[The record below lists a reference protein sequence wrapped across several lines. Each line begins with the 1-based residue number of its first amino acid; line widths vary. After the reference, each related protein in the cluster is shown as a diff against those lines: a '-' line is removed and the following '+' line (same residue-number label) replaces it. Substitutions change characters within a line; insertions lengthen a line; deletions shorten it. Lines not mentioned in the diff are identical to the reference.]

1 MPATTTKRLSY
12 HVADQY
18 LEAFSET
25 NDTKMYMFVG
35 RTSPYANDSSAST
48 PTNDIQSNDY
58 DIYKQML
65 AAKKI
70 STTDVTLAIKRYN
83 WSNNQFYTQYDNN
96 TTDFY
101 DKRFYVYTTDRN
113 VYKCLFNNK
122 NANSTVMPTGTST
135 GITQTAD
142 GYQWKY
148 MFTISAADNGKFVST
163 NYLPVDVL
171 SANDGSA
178 QFAAQA
184 AAVNG
189 AIDIINV
196 TGTGRG
202 YLTDNGAFQSIGNST
217 TVTLATTASSNDSV
231 YIGSTLYLTSG
242 LGAGLIRTIT
252 GYVGASKVA
261 TVNTAFTTTPNTST
275 QYLVSP
281 RVIITGDGQGALA
294 YSNVINSNGAVNY
307 VTMIS
312 SGSNYSNTTVT
323 ISANT
328 SFGTGATADAV
339 IPPRGG
345 HGSNA
350 REELG
355 GSFVMTATSFEGTE
369 ANTVPVENNIR
380 TFGLIRDP
388 LLRNG
393 NVANTINFDMTTR
406 LTLSGATGDFT
417 SDEKITGGTSGATAN
432 VVSFANTN
440 SANSAG
446 VLRVINITGRFQN
459 NEVITGSTSSR
470 TATISP
476 LANSDLTFYKGDVL
490 YVENRTPIT
499 RSTDQIENFKIILG
513 F

>member
-1 MPATTTKRLSY
+1 
-12 HVADQY
+12 
-18 LEAFSET
+18 
-25 NDTKMYMFVG
+25 
-35 RTSPYANDSSAST
+35 
-48 PTNDIQSNDY
+48 
-58 DIYKQML
+58 
-65 AAKKI
+65 
-70 STTDVTLAIKRYN
+70 
-83 WSNNQFYTQYDNN
+83 
-96 TTDFY
+96 
-101 DKRFYVYTTDRN
+101 
-113 VYKCLFNNK
+113 
-122 NANSTVMPTGTST
+122 
-135 GITQTAD
+135 
-142 GYQWKY
+142 
-148 MFTISAADNGKFVST
+148 
-163 NYLPVDVL
+163 
-171 SANDGSA
+171 
-178 QFAAQA
+178 
-184 AAVNG
+184 
-189 AIDIINV
+189 
-196 TGTGRG
+196 
-202 YLTDNGAFQSIGNST
+202 
-217 TVTLATTASSNDSV
+217 
-231 YIGSTLYLTSG
+231 
-242 LGAGLIRTIT
+242 
-252 GYVGASKVA
+252 
-261 TVNTAFTTTPNTST
+261 
-275 QYLVSP
+275 
-281 RVIITGDGQGALA
+281 
-294 YSNVINSNGAVNY
+294 
-307 VTMIS
+307 MIS
-312 SGSNYSNTTVT
+312 SGSNYSNATVT

-328 SFGTGATADAV
+328 SFGTGATADPV